1 MRQNEV
7 GRYLLF
13 SVISEDDRRYFI
25 FIPEGFNLLGWDFMR
40 CKLKELAKIGE
51 DSKCG
56 TEVSCS
62 LGGRHEPSFVRPDL
76 SYVDATKSKAKRR
89 SEEV

>member
-1 MRQNEV
+1 MRQNET

-25 FIPEGFNLLGWDFMR
+25 FIAEGFNLLGWDFMR

-62 LGGRHEPSFVRPDL
+62 LGGGHGPSLARPDL
-76 SYVDATKSKAKRR
+76 SYVDATKSKAKIS